1 MTGGLQGADVLEQDG
16 EYSAECKT
24 CGWHGPEYKRKELA
38 EESANTHNR
47 DSDDEHHRVY
57 NEKGHWYTR

>member
-1 MTGGLQGADVLEQDG
+1 
-16 EYSAECKT
+16 
-24 CGWHGPEYKRKELA
+24 LA